1 MNVYSDVFDP
11 STAQSYEELARYFL
25 LDDLSM
31 YWVLYFNTQ
40 VLEKQH
46 KVNNMESVFSSW

>member
-40 VLEKQH
+40 VLDKQH